1 MPLGTPYITP
11 QMLMNAP
18 TGVSWDIIPEP
29 NSTEA
34 ATLAEVTLCCW
45 KATSKVD
52 TYCNQVLRS
61 TVNTEYLNGP
71 GQPRCNVDPDTG
83 NGVLQT
89 RRWPITEVLAIQIS
103 PARSFPRAWSPVPA
117 GKWDI
122 RHPLVWSGDS
132 ASATAPDGGW
142 TIDVAPGYISWCGPG
157 RGTAGSW
164 SGGGG
169 RGGQRVQVCDV
180 NGWPH
185 TSLTAMAPAGS
196 TMISVD
202 DVTGWA
208 GALGFAYDGA
218 ATEQVS
224 GASVSATSPLVL
236 PNGAG
241 TAQAGPGTITLATAL
256 EFQHPKGTVISAMP
270 AIVIE
275 ASVYAA
281 SVQALEAGIDSVAI
295 QTLSGEHL
303 SSSSSMKEIATEYE
317 LLLDPFRR
325 HI

>member
-1 MPLGTPYITP
+1 M
-11 QMLMNAP
+11 
-18 TGVSWDIIPEP
+18 
-29 NSTEA
+29 
-34 ATLAEVTLCCW
+34 
-45 KATSKVD
+45 
-52 TYCNQVLRS
+52 LRS

-83 NGVLQT
+83 NGVLQMKH
-89 RRWPITEVLAIQIS
+89 WPITEVLAIQIS
-103 PARSFPRAWSPVPA
+103 PSRSFPRAYTPVPA
-117 GKWDI
+117 GLWDI
-122 RHPLVWSGDS
+122 RHPLTWSGDS

-142 TIDVAPGYISWCGPG
+142 TIDVAPGYISWRGQG
-157 RGTAGSW
+157 RGIAGSW

-169 RGGQRVQVCDV
+169 RGSQRVQVCDV

-185 TSLTAMAPAGS
+185 TSLTATAAAGS
-196 TMISVD
+196 TTISVD

-224 GASVSATSPLVL
+224 GASVTATTPLVL

-241 TAQAGPGTITLATAL
+241 TAQAGPGTITLATSLAY
-256 EFQHPKGTVISAMP
+256 QHAQGTVISAMP

-281 SVQALEAGIDSVAI
+281 SVQALEAGIDAVAI
-295 QTLSGEHL
+295 QTLSGERL